1 MNSDVN
7 YQVLEHQ
14 HIFTPKRYFRQCH
27 ASTICR
33 LPDGSFGV
41 AWFGGSHEKAPDVA
55 IWFSKKTNEG
65 WSEPVK
71 VADDKDIPCWN
82 PVLFAQENQVLL
94 FYKVGQEIS
103 RWQTMIKI
111 SLDSGETWSEAK
123 ELVKGDFGGR
133 GPVKNKCI
141 LLADGSILAPASTEG
156 DG

>member
-1 MNSDVN
+1 M
-7 YQVLEHQ
+7 
-14 HIFTPKRYFRQCH
+14 
-27 ASTICR
+27 
-33 LPDGSFGV
+33 
-41 AWFGGSHEKAPDVA
+41 
-55 IWFSKKTNEG
+55 
-65 WSEPVK
+65 
-71 VADDKDIPCWN
+71 
-82 PVLFAQENQVLL
+82 FAQENQVLL

-156 DG
+156 DGWKCFTDHSVDQGKTWTRSEDVVPQSGSVKNSSILASFFASIRSFIFFMFFSP

>member
-55 IWFSKKTNEG
+55 IWFSKKTNKG
-65 WSEPVK
+65 WSEPER
-71 VADDKDIPCWN
+71 
-82 PVLFAQENQVLL
+82 LQ
-94 FYKVGQEIS
+94 
-103 RWQTMIKI
+103 MIRTSLAGIRYCSHRKI
-111 SLDSGETWSEAK
+111 RSFCFIK
-123 ELVKGDFGGR
+123 
-133 GPVKNKCI
+133 
-141 LLADGSILAPASTEG
+141 
-156 DG
+156 